1 MRYKTV
7 HLVLVADEEQLAQ
20 SVADCAISFCERE
33 DAHLSVHLAAPILD
47 VPSGRLVPLVH
58 AVLDQVNE
66 ERNAKANAERE
77 RNETTAR
84 LAGDTSDF
92 SIVQKPYVQVR
103 ADFIFAG
110 RQGDL
115 IIMPRPIGALSFEQG
130 IVEGMIF
137 GTGRPVLVVPADW
150 KPAPRFDRIV
160 VAWDGGQRAARAI
173 GDALP
178 LLSRAAEVEVVCV
191 TAEANKTAAGADLAQ
206 HLTRHCRNLKLT
218 ELQIMYNDAARTLS
232 EHLHTVTPDLLA
244 MGAYAHPR
252 LLQFVLGGV
261 TDTMLR
267 EAKVP
272 VLYSH

>member
-1 MRYKTV
+1 MFRY
-7 HLVLVADEEQLAQ
+7 
-20 SVADCAISFCERE
+20 
-33 DAHLSVHLAAPILD
+33 
-47 VPSGRLVPLVH
+47 
-58 AVLDQVNE
+58 
-66 ERNAKANAERE
+66 
-77 RNETTAR
+77 
-84 LAGDTSDF
+84 
-92 SIVQKPYVQVR
+92 
-103 ADFIFAG
+103 
-110 RQGDL
+110 
-115 IIMPRPIGALSFEQG
+115 
-130 IVEGMIF
+130 
-137 GTGRPVLVVPADW
+137 
-150 KPAPRFDRIV
+150 
-160 VAWDGGQRAARAI
+160 ARARHW
-173 GDALP
+173 
-178 LLSRAAEVEVVCV
+178 LSRAAEVEVVCV

>member
-1 MRYKTV
+1 
-7 HLVLVADEEQLAQ
+7 VLVADEEQLAH

-66 ERNAKANAERE
+66 ERLAKANAERE
-77 RNETTAR
+77 RIETSAR
-84 LAGDTSDF
+84 LAGVTSDF

-115 IIMPRPIGALSFEQG
+115 IIMPRPIGSLSFEQG